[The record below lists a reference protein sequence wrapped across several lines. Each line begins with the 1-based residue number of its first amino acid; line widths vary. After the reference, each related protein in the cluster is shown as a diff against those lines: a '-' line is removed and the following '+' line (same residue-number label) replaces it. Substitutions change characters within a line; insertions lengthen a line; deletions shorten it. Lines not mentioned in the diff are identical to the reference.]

1 VRYLILNDIPTPWRE
16 PVYERVHRA
25 LAGDVRVVYF
35 KGNEKR
41 RLWTFRQ
48 GSHPKT
54 VLRSLTI
61 SIGGTERFFNPGIV
75 LLLIRQR
82 PRVALLAT
90 CIKDPTF
97 WLAAVVLRL
106 LGTKIALL
114 EDTWSGRDRGIGPM
128 QKIARRVV
136 YRVFGDAFIG
146 TSRQALSL
154 YKHYNPRI
162 KPEQEFLSHLV
173 ADNALFNARLDARR
187 SERCYDV
194 MFSGRIAPMKN
205 PEFFARVC
213 AGIKVRLGRCSVL
226 IIGDGDEVLKAGM
239 RAIFDASGVE
249 YSFAGFIPH
258 DKLPEYYAQSR
269 LLLLPTSGDC
279 WGVVINEAMLA
290 GTPVLTTDMTAA
302 AGELVLHG
310 QNGYVLPLDVETWVR
325 AIVGLLEDAEKW
337 ERFSVSA
344 RSKVREF
351 DFDRAAAGI
360 LEAFLYLD
368 GKGEVGA
375 GR

>member
-1 VRYLILNDIPTPWRE
+1 MRYLILNDIPTPWRE

-75 LLLIRQR
+75 PLLVRHP
-82 PRVALLAT
+82 PRIALLAT

-97 WLAAVVLRL
+97 WLAAVLLRL

-114 EDTWSGRDRGIGPM
+114 EDTWSGRDQGINIL
-128 QKIARRVV
+128 QKMARRVV
-136 YRVFGDAFIG
+136 YRCFGDAFVG
-146 TSRQALSL
+146 TSRQAQAL
-154 YKHYNPRI
+154 YRNFNPNI
-162 KPEQEFLSHLV
+162 EPEQEFLSHLV
-173 ADNALFNARLDARR
+173 ADNALFNARLGERR
-187 SERCYDV
+187 FERRYDV
-194 MFSGRIAPMKN
+194 MFSGRIVPVKN

-213 AGIKVRLGRCSVL
+213 AGVKARLGRCRVL
-226 IIGDGDEVLKAGM
+226 IIGDGDEGLKAGM

-258 DKLPEYYAQSR
+258 DSLPDFYAQAK

-290 GTPVLTTDMTAA
+290 GSPVITTDMTAA
-302 AGELVLHG
+302 AGELVIHG
-310 QNGYVLPLDVETWVR
+310 QNGYVLPLDVETWVE
-325 AIVGLLEDAEKW
+325 AAAGLLSDTAKW
-337 ERFSVSA
+337 DSLSANA
-344 RSKVREF
+344 RSRVHEF
-351 DFDRAAAGI
+351 NFDREAAGI
-360 LEAFLYLD
+360 LDAFAALD
-368 GKGEVGA
+368 DRRRVS
-375 GR
+375 RT